1 MENFVIIFFL
11 KKGRGV
17 SQKSTWL
24 ARGVSQKSLLG
35 PQEGSKS
42 PENWSTWFMED
53 WALYFMS
60 SIQTSYPCESLIHF
74 HKIMYSCKYICK
86 CKQSVQVKNLIF
98 FYFTQ
103 TLLLI
108 LVLLNDIFANYN
120 RLLQSCWY
128 EPLYSFIFIMQ

>member
-1 MENFVIIFFL
+1 MDNFLIFQ
-11 KKGRGV
+11 KKGV
-17 SQKSTWL
+17 SEKSTWL

-42 PENWSTWFMED
+42 PENWSTWFMDD

-86 CKQSVQVKNLIF
+86 CKQSVQVKNLF
-98 FYFTQ
+98 FCF
-103 TLLLI
+103 I
-108 LVLLNDIFANYN
+108 LPRHF
-120 RLLQSCWY
+120 R
-128 EPLYSFIFIMQ
+128 